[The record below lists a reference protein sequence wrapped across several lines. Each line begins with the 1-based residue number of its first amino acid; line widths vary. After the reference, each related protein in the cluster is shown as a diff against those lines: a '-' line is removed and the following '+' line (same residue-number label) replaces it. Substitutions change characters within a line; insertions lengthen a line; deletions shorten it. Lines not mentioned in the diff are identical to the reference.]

1 MRPTVLLL
9 LCATLARQG
18 LGSDARPDSTLPGPT
33 PFTASLQS
41 LVLPG
46 LGQYTT
52 GHPIQ
57 GTVLVVGDLWLY
69 GDVISRTWNSVPD
82 LRDKAHDLTSRARLL
97 TDTLQARS
105 DTTPASRAVL
115 RSLQD
120 SAFKARSQAKVS
132 ADYRNSELAWA
143 AGLHLYSVV
152 TAAED
157 AWLRR
162 GGKRPVTSMTKA
174 TLASLVIPGLGQIY
188 NQHYSKAALLYLGV
202 LGATVSYNSRQE
214 VVQYFLAERRLA
226 IAEGRGTTETDQQL
240 EFFRKRRNQYVWGL
254 GLVYVYQVVDAAVD
268 ARLSRVS
275 ETFPIAVTPRLDHPG
290 LTLAWNF

>member
-1 MRPTVLLL
+1 MRLHLLFL
-9 LCATLARQG
+9 YCAFLA
-18 LGSDARPDSTLPGPT
+18 LPGFATESRADSILPSPSPT
-33 PFTASLQS
+33 TASLQS

-57 GTVLVVGDLWLY
+57 GTILVVGDLWLY
-69 GDVISRTWNSVPD
+69 GDVINRTWKSVPD
-82 LRDKAHDLTSRARLL
+82 LRDKASDLTYRSRILA
-97 TDTLQARS
+97 DTLQARS
-105 DTTPASRAVL
+105 DTTPASRDIL
-115 RSLQD
+115 RSLRD
-120 SAFKARSQAKVS
+120 SAYKARSQAKIS

-162 GGKRPVTSMTKA
+162 GGKRPVTSMAKA
-174 TLASLVIPGLGQIY
+174 TVASALVPGLGQIY

-214 VVQYFLAERRLA
+214 VVDFFLEERRLS
-226 IAEGRGTTETDQQL
+226 IAEGRGTSDADQQL
-240 EFFRKRRNQYVWGL
+240 EFFRKRRNQYIWGL
-254 GLVYVYQVVDAAVD
+254 GLVYVYQILDAAVD
-268 ARLSRVS
+268 ARLSRVGES
-275 ETFPIAVTPRLDHPG
+275 FPISATPRFDHPG
-290 LTLAWNF
+290 MTLAWNF

>member
-1 MRPTVLLL
+1 MRPIFLFL
-9 LCATLARQG
+9 LCASLARQG
-18 LGSDARPDSTLPGPT
+18 FGSEPRPDSTLQAPSPT
-33 PFTASLQS
+33 TAAVQS
-41 LVLPG
+41 LLLPG

-82 LRDKAHDLTSRARLL
+82 LRDKAADLNERSRLFA
-97 TDTLQARS
+97 DTLQARS
-105 DTTPASRAVL
+105 DTTPTSRATLTSL
-115 RSLQD
+115 RD
-120 SAFKARSQAKVS
+120 SAYKARSQAKVS

-162 GGKRPVTSMTKA
+162 GGKRPVTSMA
-174 TLASLVIPGLGQIY
+174 RAGIYSALLPGMGQIY

-214 VVQYFLAERRLA
+214 VVQFFLEERRLA
-226 IAEGRGTTETDQQL
+226 LAEKRPTTDVDQQL
-240 EFFRKRRNQYVWGL
+240 EFFRKRRNQYIWGL
-254 GLVYVYQVVDAAVD
+254 GLVYVYQILDAAVD

-275 ETFPIAVTPRLDHPG
+275 ETFPLSVAPRVDHPG
-290 LTLAWNF
+290 LTLAWTF